1 MLYYVLKKYLAA
13 PHRTWDLSS
22 PTKDQTRVP
31 WKQGVLT
38 TVLPGKTPRTNI
50 VCHYLYEVP
59 RVVKFTDRR
68 WKYGCQGLGLGQCVV
83 V

>member
-38 TVLPGKTPRTNI
+38 TTREDPENKY
-50 VCHYLYEVP
+50 CVP
-59 RVVKFTDRR
+59 
-68 WKYGCQGLGLGQCVV
+68 LSI
-83 V
+83 